1 MQDGQYFCSYTS
13 NEECEVE
20 IRIEFED
27 DKGRMVPLRGSPY
40 KASFSS
46 KAKAADNTMIGGVM
60 AKYIAK
66 ELEGL
71 NTSFGETK
79 KNIST
84 KDKESLKDVKTLLN
98 IKEKTEQTL
107 NS

>member
-1 MQDGQYFCSYTS
+1 
-13 NEECEVE
+13 
-20 IRIEFED
+20 
-27 DKGRMVPLRGSPY
+27 MVPLRGSPY

-46 KAKAADNTMIGGVM
+46 KAKAADNTMLGGIM
-60 AKYIAK
+60 TNYITK
-66 ELEGL
+66 ELETL
-71 NTSFGETK
+71 NTSFAETK

-107 NS
+107 NSQENINL

>member
-1 MQDGQYFCSYTS
+1 
-13 NEECEVE
+13 
-20 IRIEFED
+20 
-27 DKGRMVPLRGSPY
+27 MVPLRGSPY

-46 KAKAADNTMIGGVM
+46 KAKAADNTMIGGIM
-60 AKYIAK
+60 TKYITK
-66 ELEGL
+66 ELETL
-71 NTSFGETK
+71 KTSFAETK

-107 NS
+107 NSQEHINL

>member
-1 MQDGQYFCSYTS
+1 
-13 NEECEVE
+13 
-20 IRIEFED
+20 
-27 DKGRMVPLRGSPY
+27 MVPLRGSPY
-40 KASFSS
+40 KASFNS

-60 AKYIAK
+60 AKYITK

-71 NTSFGETK
+71 NTSFAETK

>member
-1 MQDGQYFCSYTS
+1 
-13 NEECEVE
+13 
-20 IRIEFED
+20 
-27 DKGRMVPLRGSPY
+27 
-40 KASFSS
+40 
-46 KAKAADNTMIGGVM
+46 M
-60 AKYIAK
+60 AKYITK

-84 KDKESLKDVKTLLN
+84 KDKESLKDVKTLLK

>member
-1 MQDGQYFCSYTS
+1 
-13 NEECEVE
+13 
-20 IRIEFED
+20 
-27 DKGRMVPLRGSPY
+27 
-40 KASFSS
+40 
-46 KAKAADNTMIGGVM
+46 MIGGIM
-60 AKYIAK
+60 AKYITK

-71 NTSFGETK
+71 NTSFAETK

-84 KDKESLKDVKTLLN
+84 KDKESLKDVKTLLK